1 LNPQANWQGERSD
14 ILGVCVSAI
23 NMEDA
28 VASIERWIATRT
40 PTYVCITGVHGVIES
55 LGDLRLRKIH
65 NDAGLV
71 TPDGMPLV
79 WMSRWLGCDRTRRVY
94 GPDLMR
100 TLSAL
105 SVSRGYR
112 HFYYGGDRG
121 VADRLNQTLTR
132 AYPGLQVVGTLTPP
146 FRPLSPEED
155 DAVIVQINA
164 AKPDIVW
171 VGLSTPKQEFWM
183 AAHAGRLDA
192 PVLIGVG
199 AAFDFLAGIKTQAPR
214 WMRRSGLE
222 WLFRL
227 LQEPRRLWRRY
238 FTIVP
243 RFTILALEQLL
254 KAWMTSRSESNWN
267 RGKVRERIQNRVTSI

>member
-1 LNPQANWQGERSD
+1 
-14 ILGVCVSAI
+14 
-23 NMEDA
+23 
-28 VASIERWIATRT
+28 
-40 PTYVCITGVHGVIES
+40 
-55 LGDLRLRKIH
+55 
-65 NDAGLV
+65 
-71 TPDGMPLV
+71 LV
-79 WMSRWLGCDRTRRVY
+79 WMSRWLGFDRTRRVY

-112 HFYYGGDRG
+112 HFYYGGDHG
-121 VADRLNQTLTR
+121 VANRLKHNLIR

-155 DAVIVQINA
+155 DAVIAQINA

-183 AAHAGRLDA
+183 AAHVGRLDV

-199 AAFDFLAGIKTQAPR
+199 AAFDFLAGIKKQAPR

-243 RFTILALEQLL
+243 QFIILALGQLL
-254 KAWMTSRSESNWN
+254 KAWMRSRSESNWN
-267 RGKVRERIQNRVTSI
+267 WSKVRKLIRNRVTPL

>member
-1 LNPQANWQGERSD
+1 MNVQPNGERAD

-28 VASIERWIATRT
+28 VALIEHWIATRS
-40 PTYVCITGVHGVIES
+40 PTFVCIAGVHGVIES
-55 LGDLRLRKIH
+55 LEHPRLRKIRD
-65 NDAGLV
+65 DAGLV
-71 TPDGMPLV
+71 TPDGMKPV
-79 WMSRWLGCDRTRRVY
+79 WMSRWLGFDRTRRVN

-112 HFYYGGDRG
+112 HFYYGGDQG
-121 VADRLNQTLTR
+121 VADRLKQTLIR
-132 AYPGLQVVGTLTPP
+132 SYPGLQVVGSLTPP
-146 FRPLSPEED
+146 FRPLSLEED
-155 DAVIVQINA
+155 DAVIAQINA

-199 AAFDFLAGIKTQAPR
+199 AAFDFLAGIKRAPR
-214 WMRRSGLE
+214 WMRRSRLE

-227 LQEPRRLWRRY
+227 LQEPRRLWRRH
-238 FTIVP
+238 FTIV
-243 RFTILALEQLL
+243 ALFYVGEL
-254 KAWMTSRSESNWN
+254 S
-267 RGKVRERIQNRVTSI
+267 

>member
-1 LNPQANWQGERSD
+1 MNVQPNGERAD

-28 VASIERWIATRT
+28 VALIEHWIATHS
-40 PTYVCITGVHGVIES
+40 PTFVCIAGVHGVIES
-55 LGDLRLRKIH
+55 LGHPRLRKIRD
-65 NDAGLV
+65 DAGLV
-71 TPDGMPLV
+71 TPDGMKLV
-79 WMSRWLGCDRTRRVY
+79 WMSRWLGFDRTRRVY

-112 HFYYGGDRG
+112 HFYYGGDHG
-121 VADRLNQTLTR
+121 VADRLKQTLIR
-132 AYPGLQVVGTLTPP
+132 SYPGLQVVGTLTPP

-155 DAVIVQINA
+155 DAVIAQINA

-183 AAHAGRLDA
+183 AAHVGRLDA

-199 AAFDFLAGIKTQAPR
+199 AAFDFLAGIKKRAPR

-243 RFTILALEQLL
+243 QSDPEHHPPPPS
-254 KAWMTSRSESNWN
+254 SRPTPYTNPPHS
-267 RGKVRERIQNRVTSI
+267 VPPLCFM

>member
-1 LNPQANWQGERSD
+1 L
-14 ILGVCVSAI
+14 
-23 NMEDA
+23 
-28 VASIERWIATRT
+28 IEHWIARRS
-40 PTYVCITGVHGVIES
+40 PTYVCIAGVHGVIES
-55 LGDLRLRKIH
+55 LGHPRLRKIRD
-65 NDAGLV
+65 DAGSV
-71 TPDGMPLV
+71 TPDGMKPV
-79 WMSRWLGCDRTRRVY
+79 FDRTRRVY

-112 HFYYGGDRG
+112 HFYYGGDHG
-121 VADRLNQTLTR
+121 VADRLKQTLIR
-132 AYPGLQVVGTLTPP
+132 SYPGLQVVGTLTPP

-155 DAVIVQINA
+155 DAVIAQINA

-183 AAHAGRLDA
+183 AAHVGRLDA

-199 AAFDFLAGIKTQAPR
+199 AAFDAGIKRAPR
-214 WMRRSGLE
+214 WMRRSRLA

-243 RFTILALEQLL
+243 QFAILAGHG
-254 KAWMTSRSESNWN
+254 AANARASASSTP
-267 RGKVRERIQNRVTSI
+267 